1 MQCGDGYSTRKSR
14 LVLGGNSMKGGP
26 AFPRET
32 SKLLRAASL
41 PNVGRGNQSAA
52 FSSIT
57 ISTRNVTKSR
67 SSSYECVFASPPI
80 QPLFSATSH
89 PPESSRSRQ
98 LTSACRS
105 MHAPCSQPDLCRR
118 SPIISW
124 WEEVKLRYST
134 VNKEHQRPSTK
145 WSKRANSSTEQDLQ
159 GFMVAAGDQDV
170 RRDSFSPLPSLPL
183 HRSWVHLQLPLKSS
197 FSVVFWD
204 KPLLVP
210 LEGPESRRAIQRCLH
225 RSTCSLR
232 LGASARQRPPIDRE
246 AATETETAGG
256 GVIHRTF
263 KPTPAGGHK
272 CSVPGCNWV
281 PPRGPQPNQQRPHM
295 VEGPALAQGV
305 DYKANDSETLLE
317 ILSFRAISRRPAE
330 ACGGNEDEAQQSS
343 SSQSNFKLHLA
354 FGASPESKRKEGRQ
368 TCVYPGEPQS
378 VSATTAVFN
387 QRTAC
392 YNPSPSTACS
402 PDGPPDPL
410 TLKEALELLRP
421 DFISR
426 SQGRLKCLEQR
437 VRRRRRRSMLEDYSL
452 EEEQGLGGDAG
463 QRRRNCTTPHPLS
476 DNLFQPRERSIS
488 GREMQLRSRR
498 MYYKL
503 PEVARRREEE
513 RKKAVSQS
521 NRLRAELFKKRLLEQ
536 VLQR

>member
-1 MQCGDGYSTRKSR
+1 MHCVDGYNTRKSW
-14 LVLGGNSMKGGP
+14 LELGSNATKGDP
-26 AFPRET
+26 TFLKEST
-32 SKLLRAASL
+32 KLLRAASL
-41 PNVGRGNQSAA
+41 PNVAGRGNQSAA
-52 FSSIT
+52 LSSIT
-57 ISTRNVTKSR
+57 ISSRNSTKSH
-67 SSSYECVFASPPI
+67 SSSYECVSCPCQSLSSASI
-80 QPLFSATSH
+80 H
-89 PPESSRSRQ
+89 PPESSRSRK

-105 MHAPCSQPDLCRR
+105 MQAPCPQPDLHRQ
-118 SPIISW
+118 SPMISW
-124 WEEVKLRYST
+124 WEEVKRCDSPF
-134 VNKEHQRPSTK
+134 NKEHQRPTTK
-145 WSKRANSSTEQDLQ
+145 WSERAKSQEM
-159 GFMVAAGDQDV
+159 G
-170 RRDSFSPLPSLPL
+170 RDSFGPLPSLPL
-183 HRSWVHLQLPLKSS
+183 HRSWVHLQLPLRSS
-197 FSVVFWD
+197 CSVVFWD

-210 LEGPESRRAIQRCLH
+210 LEGPESRRAFQRCLH

-232 LGASARQRPPIDRE
+232 LGAVPRQRPPTDSE
-246 AATETETAGG
+246 AGG
-256 GVIHRTF
+256 GSSRGAF
-263 KPTPAGGHK
+263 KPTPTGGRK
-272 CSVPGCNWV
+272 RSTPAYSRP
-281 PPRGPQPNQQRPHM
+281 PPRGPQGNQQRPHM
-295 VEGPALAQGV
+295 AGGPALAQGV

-317 ILSFRAISRRPAE
+317 ILSFRGISRRPAE
-330 ACGGNEDEAQQSS
+330 AWGGNREEARPSS
-343 SSQSNFKLHLA
+343 SSQRNFKLHMA
-354 FGASPESKRKEGRQ
+354 FGAGPESGRREEGHQ
-368 TCVYPGEPQS
+368 TCVYPGGPQS

-402 PDGPPDPL
+402 PDSPPDPL

-426 SQGRLKCLEQR
+426 SQGRLRCLEQR
-437 VRRRRRRSMLEDYSL
+437 VRRRRRRSSTLEDDSVE

-463 QRRRNCTTPHPLS
+463 YRRRNCTTPHPLS